1 MSNTTYYNKNRDVLL
16 KKSKEYY
23 KNNRELIREYK

>member
-1 MSNTTYYNKNRDVLL
+1 MSKTNYYKKNRDVLL

-23 KNNRELIREYK
+23 KNNREHI